1 MERQLLAGNNTRE
14 QLMASR
20 ILPQG
25 LLPVRV
31 AEPVRPGLDLDERE
45 LRRHGLQLGIVFV
58 AEYGYAGKVGA
69 HLPLSALQ
77 K

>member
-1 MERQLLAGNNTRE
+1 
-14 QLMASR
+14 MASR

-45 LRRHGLQLGIVFV
+45 FADTGFSLESVTLEAFV
-58 AEYGYAGKVGA
+58 GGYIKR
-69 HLPLSALQ
+69 
-77 K
+77 